1 MSALWTSS
9 EAAAAPGGS
18 NTAPWTASGV
28 SIDSRTV
35 QPGDLFIAIKG
46 PNRDGHD
53 HVADAIAK
61 GAAAAM
67 IEDAAGAVGAKAA
80 APLLRVNDTMAG
92 MRGLAGR
99 ARARGRVKLAAV
111 TGSAGKTGTKDAL
124 ALVLGRQGATGST
137 QGNLNNHWGLP
148 LSLARLGRDAQFGV
162 FEMGMSSPG
171 EIEPLS
177 RLARPDVA
185 VVTNVGAAHLE
196 FFASEDDIAD
206 AKAEIFTGVVADGA
220 AVLNRDCRHFER
232 LRGHANAAGI
242 SHIRSFG
249 AHEQAD
255 IRLIDADIQPDRSHV
270 TARIGTRK
278 VRYALGAPGAH
289 WVANS
294 LAVLAVVEALGADVD
309 AAARAL
315 ADVAP
320 VPGRGARRTIRL
332 DRGAFTLIDESY
344 NASPASMRAALS
356 VLGAAGGRRIAVLGD
371 MLELGRQSP
380 ALHAALAAD
389 ITANRVDLVFL
400 AGRDMAHLAAA
411 LDPAV
416 VAGQTRDAA
425 SILSLLRDAV
435 RPGDTVMVKGSLGV
449 NMAPVVAALIALEAE
464 SGANVLAASEG

>member
-1 MSALWTSS
+1 MNALWTSS
-9 EAAAAPGGS
+9 EAAAATGGS

-61 GAAAAM
+61 GASAAM
-67 IEDAAGAVGAKAA
+67 IDDAAGAKEAG
-80 APLLRVNDTMAG
+80 PLLRVADTMAG

-99 ARARGRVKLAAV
+99 ARARGHVKLAAV
-111 TGSAGKTGTKDAL
+111 TGSVGKTGTKDAL
-124 ALVLGRQGATGST
+124 ALALGRQGATGST

-162 FEMGMSSPG
+162 FEMGMSGPG
-171 EIEPLS
+171 EIQPLS

-185 VVTNVGAAHLE
+185 VITNVAAAHLE

-206 AKAEIFTGVVADGA
+206 AKAEIFTGVAADGA
-220 AVLNRDCRHFER
+220 AVLNRDSRHFKR
-232 LRGHANAAGI
+232 LRGHAKAAGI
-242 SHIRSFG
+242 NHIRSFG
-249 AHEQAD
+249 AHGQAD
-255 IRLIDADIQPDRSHV
+255 VRLMDADIQSDCSHI

-278 VRYALGAPGAH
+278 VRYVLGAPGAH

-294 LAVLAVVEALGADVD
+294 LAVLAAVEALGADVD
-309 AAARAL
+309 AAARSL

-320 VPGRGARRTIRL
+320 APGRGARRVVRL

-356 VLGAAGGRRIAVLGD
+356 VLGAADGRRIAVLGD

-380 ALHAALAAD
+380 VLHTALAAD
-389 ITANRVDLVFL
+389 ISANRVDLVFL
-400 AGRDMAHLAAA
+400 AGREMAHLAAA
-411 LDPAV
+411 LDPAI
-416 VAGQTRDAA
+416 VASQVLDAK
-425 SILSLLRDAV
+425 SILSLVRQAV
-435 RPGDTVMVKGSLGV
+435 RPGDTVMVKGSLGS

-464 SGANVLAASEG
+464 SGANAFAASEG